1 MREHGNSL
9 ADIIQQNRSFIKNE
23 KLDET
28 KIQFYDG
35 KLLVSP
41 EDAKN
46 AMLKFLLSEIGPF
59 IEAGF
64 KEERE
69 RFDSLIANE
78 HKKLTLFINK
88 KIDKVSEDIVRE
100 LKHDNISDDIIERI
114 ISKLK
119 TVSNEC

>member
-1 MREHGNSL
+1 M
-9 ADIIQQNRSFIKNE
+9 
-23 KLDET
+23 
-28 KIQFYDG
+28 
-35 KLLVSP
+35 V
-41 EDAKN
+41 
-46 AMLKFLLSEIGPF
+46 LLSEIGPF

-69 RFDSLIANE
+69 RFDSLISNE

-88 KIDKVSEDIVRE
+88 KIDKVSEVIIRE

-119 TVSNEC
+119 TVSNECW